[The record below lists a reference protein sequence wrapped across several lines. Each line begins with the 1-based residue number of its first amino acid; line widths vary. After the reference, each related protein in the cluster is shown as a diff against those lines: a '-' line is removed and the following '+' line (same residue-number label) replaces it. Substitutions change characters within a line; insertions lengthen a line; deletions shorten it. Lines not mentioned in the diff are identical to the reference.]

1 METRLF
7 NGVWERCCPTSR
19 ASWLPGCWG
28 SALRAPRADVGAMS
42 SCSWPPRGV
51 QALLAHTVSPS
62 PFSPACFRVVSEV
75 SWHLHG
81 TEFSCTAWTKRAQNP
96 KKPRKARGKR
106 GVSGR
111 DGEDGNKSCR
121 NPTAPARSAQSF
133 ADVPRLGASRGL
145 LFQPR
150 PLWVCSAT
158 GVGAV
163 GAVSPPQALAEGWR
177 RSVPAPAVLVPTG
190 TQVLPPQRPLFGVME
205 PQLGAAPRGDGVS
218 QTARQGVGG
227 FSKPRDFLGAD
238 WGGEKTHGARLH
250 HAVSCSPCL
259 VPKNANY
266 CGEF

>member
-1 METRLF
+1 MAATR
-7 NGVWERCCPTSR
+7 G
-19 ASWLPGCWG
+19 
-28 SALRAPRADVGAMS
+28 
-42 SCSWPPRGV
+42 
-51 QALLAHTVSPS
+51 PS
-62 PFSPACFRVVSEV
+62 PPGAHCLPLPFFPCMFPSRFGGVLASARHRV
-75 SWHLHG
+75 LMHG
-81 TEFSCTAWTKRAQNP
+81 VDEASTKP

-259 VPKNANY
+259 APKNANY
-266 CGEF
+266 CGGF

>member
-1 METRLF
+1 MGEHGAVQRGKKKNLRCGQGGGCVGAEAARPRGGSGAGDEFPPPMETRPF

-19 ASWLPGCWG
+19 ASWIPGCWG

-51 QALLAHTVSPS
+51 QALLACAVSPFFPCVFPTRFGGVLAS
-62 PFSPACFRVVSEV
+62 ARHRV
-75 SWHLHG
+75 LMHG
-81 TEFSCTAWTKRAQNP
+81 VDEASTKP

-163 GAVSPPQALAEGWR
+163 GAVSPPPRHWQKDGDEAC
-177 RSVPAPAVLVPTG
+177 
-190 TQVLPPQRPLFGVME
+190 QPLRCWS
-205 PQLGAAPRGDGVS
+205 PRGPK
-218 QTARQGVGG
+218 
-227 FSKPRDFLGAD
+227 FCPPRDPFLG
-238 WGGEKTHGARLH
+238 
-250 HAVSCSPCL
+250 
-259 VPKNANY
+259 
-266 CGEF
+266 